1 MIITFT
7 DIRWR
12 NKDDSD
18 VFNMHAI
25 QSIAL
30 DTEQGTVKIT
40 CATNS
45 YKSPYCDFQFIGAL
59 PRHELTAMHPYE
71 QNRYINTATF
81 ENGRVAVVPLINE
94 HVPNWFE
101 NKCKRFCY

>member
-1 MIITFT
+1 MILTFT
-7 DIRWR
+7 NIHWR
-12 NKDDSD
+12 NQDDRD

-25 QSIAL
+25 QNIVL
-30 DTEQGTVKIT
+30 DTEQRTVKIT

-71 QNRYINTATF
+71 QNHYINIVIF
-81 ENGRVAVVPLINE
+81 ENGRVAILPLN
-94 HVPNWFE
+94 HVPAWFE
-101 NKCKRFCY
+101 NKCKHFCY